1 MSINDENPFDK
12 FQHLFMIKK
21 QQKKKSLSKIGIQCN
36 FLTLISDV
44 YKIPTA
50 KMLLNGEKF

>member
-1 MSINDENPFDK
+1 MIMSINDENPFDK

-21 QQKKKSLSKIGIQCN
+21 KKPLSKIGIRCN
-36 FLTLISDV
+36 FLTLINDV

-50 KMLLNGEKF
+50 NMVLNGEKL

>member
-21 QQKKKSLSKIGIQCN
+21 QQKKETSQQNKN
-36 FLTLISDV
+36 TV
-44 YKIPTA
+44 
-50 KMLLNGEKF
+50 